1 MLFLFMSQRGVTLHF
16 KLFFTEKKVADDIGG
31 QRKLFNSFETFL
43 VIELYTI
50 LVYDSIQGHWRNLAG
65 DHMGRTEGDQSS
77 PRGCRGGGTR
87 EWKISANRL

>member
-16 KLFFTEKKVADDIGG
+16 KLFFTEKKVADDI
-31 QRKLFNSFETFL
+31 NSFETFL

-50 LVYDSIQGHWRNLAG
+50 LVYDSIQGHWSNLAG

>member
-1 MLFLFMSQRGVTLHF
+1 MLFLFMSQKGVTLHF
-16 KLFFTEKKVADDIGG
+16 KLFFTEKKVADDI
-31 QRKLFNSFETFL
+31 NSFETFL

>member
-1 MLFLFMSQRGVTLHF
+1 MLFLFMSQMGVTLHF
-16 KLFFTEKKVADDIGG
+16 KLFFTEKKVADDI
-31 QRKLFNSFETFL
+31 NSFETFL

>member
-1 MLFLFMSQRGVTLHF
+1 MLFSFTSQRGVTLHF
-16 KLFFTEKKVADDIGG
+16 KLFFTEKKVADDI
-31 QRKLFNSFETFL
+31 NSFETFL

-50 LVYDSIQGHWRNLAG
+50 LVYDSIQGHRRNLAR

>member
-16 KLFFTEKKVADDIGG
+16 KLFFTEKKVADDI
-31 QRKLFNSFETFL
+31 NSFETFL

-50 LVYDSIQGHWRNLAG
+50 LVYDSIQGHGRNLAG

>member
-16 KLFFTEKKVADDIGG
+16 KLFFTEKKVADDI
-31 QRKLFNSFETFL
+31 NSFETFL

-77 PRGCRGGGTR
+77 PRGCRGGGIR